1 MTMWLS
7 FQVSNLVNRHH
18 LLWRL
23 WSVPF
28 KQGKSNEGKKVVT
41 VSVEIEVSSNTG
53 NSRCFRYEAQMQTR
67 TTTRVDAIELAE
79 NGSKCPFFHLLVVL
93 SSSPPP
99 SCASKR
105 TRQQDRTQ
113 PCAVTVSGAQFSHD
127 PLDVCPYV
135 RVCVCACGS
144 LWMSP
149 HVASPLLLVITSDLK
164 CSKQTRIRELS
175 VQLTS
180 LRKVRRMQKAA
191 RQRDGVSVFAR
202 ISEWPSVKRNGA
214 VHLKYWF
221 FRVLDWH

>member
-105 TRQQDRTQ
+105 TRQQDCTQ

-127 PLDVCPYV
+127 PLDVCV
-135 RVCVCACGS
+135 LMCVCVSVHAAVCG
-144 LWMSP
+144 WARMSP
-149 HVASPLLLVITSDLK
+149 VRCYWLSRVTWSAAS
-164 CSKQTRIRELS
+164 RREYES
-175 VQLTS
+175 
-180 LRKVRRMQKAA
+180 
-191 RQRDGVSVFAR
+191 SVFNSPPWER
-202 ISEWPSVKRNGA
+202 LEECKKPQDREME
-214 VHLKYWF
+214 
-221 FRVLDWH
+221 